1 MLFGGTFV
9 FISFVYLLS
18 YKREMAESQLAK
30 RGINIIESRRELN
43 TVDDN
48 SVVSER
54 IAASN
59 KSKAGHLGELTKIYC
74 RLDEYLTDYKSSRSS
89 RRLALLG

>member
-1 MLFGGTFV
+1 MTSIV
-9 FISFVYLLS
+9 
-18 YKREMAESQLAK
+18 AK

-59 KSKAGHLGELTKIYC
+59 KSKADHLGELTKIYC
-74 RLDEYLTDYKSSRSS
+74 RLDEYLTDYKSFRSS